1 MDNSG
6 AESIEVGQSV
16 EQADMADETKNEICV
31 YNSRYRHGVD
41 EKRRVQIPSKWRPS
55 KPGTEFTLIVWPK
68 HKAGVCLRVLPP
80 QEMAKLMAE
89 LDAMPADKR
98 GSLKRQ
104 IGSQSTQVT
113 LDSAGRI
120 TIPQDLADSANIKA
134 EDEVVMVGLL
144 DKFEIWNP
152 KTHEAVKAADEV
164 LSAQAFELME

>member
-1 MDNSG
+1 
-6 AESIEVGQSV
+6 
-16 EQADMADETKNEICV
+16 
-31 YNSRYRHGVD
+31 
-41 EKRRVQIPSKWRPS
+41 
-55 KPGTEFTLIVWPK
+55 
-68 HKAGVCLRVLPP
+68 
-80 QEMAKLMAE
+80 MAKLMAE

-104 IGSQSTQVT
+104 IGSQSAQVT

-120 TIPQDLADSANIKA
+120 TIPQDLAESAKIDA
-134 EDEVVMVGLL
+134 EDEVVLVGLL

>member
-1 MDNSG
+1 MDNGG
-6 AESIEVGQSV
+6 AESGEVGQSV
-16 EQADMADETKNEICV
+16 ECQYGQRTKNEICV

-120 TIPQDLADSANIKA
+120 TIPQELAERPDIKA
-134 EDEVVMVGLL
+134 EDEVVMVGCLINL
-144 DKFEIWNP
+144 KFGIRRRMR
-152 KTHEAVKAADEV
+152 
-164 LSAQAFELME
+164 Q

>member
-1 MDNSG
+1 M
-6 AESIEVGQSV
+6 GQKV
-16 EQADMADETKNEICV
+16 AKWGRVWNKANMADEPKNEICV
-31 YNSRYRHGVD
+31 YNSRYHHGVD
-41 EKRRVQIPSKWRPS
+41 DKRRVQIPSKWRPS

-104 IGSQSTQVT
+104 IGSQSAQVT

-120 TIPQDLADSANIKA
+120 TIPQDLAESAKIDA
-134 EDEVVMVGLL
+134 EDEVVLVGLL

>member
-1 MDNSG
+1 MP
-6 AESIEVGQSV
+6 
-16 EQADMADETKNEICV
+16 DEKKNEICV
-31 YNSRYRHGVD
+31 YNSRFRHGVD

-55 KPGTEFTLIVWPK
+55 QPGVEFTLIVWPR

-80 QEMAKLMAE
+80 QEMTKLMAE
-89 LDAMPADKR
+89 LDAMSADKR

-104 IGSQSTQVT
+104 IGSQSAQVA

-120 TIPQDLADSANIKA
+120 TIPQELADAADIKA
-134 EDEVVMVGLL
+134 DEEVVMVGLL

>member
-1 MDNSG
+1 MP
-6 AESIEVGQSV
+6 V
-16 EQADMADETKNEICV
+16 ENLNEICV

-80 QEMAKLMAE
+80 TEMSKLMLE
-89 LDAMPADKR
+89 LDAMSADKR

-120 TIPQDLADSANIKA
+120 TIPQDLADAASIKA

-152 KTHEAVKAADEV
+152 KTHEAVKVADEV